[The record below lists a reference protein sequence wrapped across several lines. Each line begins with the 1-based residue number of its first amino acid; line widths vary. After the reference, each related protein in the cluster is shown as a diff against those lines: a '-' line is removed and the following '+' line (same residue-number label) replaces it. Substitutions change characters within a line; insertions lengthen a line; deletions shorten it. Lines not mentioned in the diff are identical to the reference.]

1 MLRPALGLLA
11 VALLGAPTVHAQTN
25 ASSSAAGAAPAT
37 LSPKG
42 LSEIPADIETFPLK
56 DLKPGMK
63 GVGRTVFANQKLE
76 TFEVEIIGALE
87 NSAPK
92 QTMVMARLKGG
103 PLANTGV
110 IAGMS
115 GSPVYIEGKLLGAV
129 AFGFGFSKEAIAG
142 ITPYVEM
149 TGFSRLNDI
158 TLRASASP
166 EDPALRPVPLRMK
179 GLPMPLDPQTL
190 VTRFTDALNAVGPDN
205 SRSTGLSGLA
215 PLPVPLSV
223 SGLSGSAFDVAKGLF
238 SKMGFT
244 PVQVPPHGQAPGPL
258 PALAPGSPVAVSLI
272 QGDFDFSATGTV
284 THIDKDAVYAFG
296 HPFFGIGPID
306 FPMRQA
312 WVYDVFPS
320 LNQSFKISSA
330 HETIGRFQQD
340 RATGISGKLG
350 PGPRMI
356 PVTVSLQN
364 RPGMKQEYSFS
375 VVQDDLFTPLTV
387 YASVLSVLQGQE
399 RAAGPSTVTLDA
411 TVNFNSIPPM
421 RLQDQF
427 AEGQP
432 GAMAAGLVGAAIS
445 FVMNNEFRRVSLDS
459 VTVNLVAK
467 EAQETAAIDRAWL
480 ETDGPIHAGDTLLAK
495 VALRTFRGEEV
506 IVPIEVDVPMGATP
520 GRYVLYVSDGAALSL
535 AEQREMRQAFVPKSL
550 DQIVR
555 AVNSIRKST
564 QIYVRLQRFE
574 EGAAVSGTLLP
585 GLPPSMMQVLGGS
598 EGGEPVI
605 RTATAVV
612 FDTQQPVDFSIKGA
626 RFLALQ
632 IER

>member
-1 MLRPALGLLA
+1 MVRLSAWLQTLA
-11 VALLGAPTVHAQTN
+11 FATL
-25 ASSSAAGAAPAT
+25 AAGSAHAETPTT
-37 LSPKG
+37 LAK
-42 LSEIPADIETFPLK
+42 IPSNIAIFPLA

-63 GVGRTVFANQKLE
+63 GIGRTVFANQKLE

-87 NSAPK
+87 NTAPK
-92 QTMVMARLKGG
+92 QTMVMARLTGG

-115 GSPVYIEGKLLGAV
+115 GSPVYIDGKLLGAV

-149 TGFSRLNDI
+149 TGLSRMNDI
-158 TLRASASP
+158 RLRASTSP
-166 EDPALRPVPLRMK
+166 DSADMRPIPLRMS
-179 GLPMPLDPQTL
+179 GLPMPIDQATL
-190 VTRFTDALNAVGPDN
+190 VTKFTDALNAVGGGQKASN
-205 SRSTGLSGLA
+205 SVAGMS
-215 PLPVPLSV
+215 PLPIPLSV

-238 SKMGFT
+238 SRMGFA
-244 PVQVPPHGQAPGPL
+244 PLQVPAKGKAPGPL
-258 PALAPGSPVAVSLI
+258 PPLEAGGPVAVSLI
-272 QGDFDFSATGTV
+272 QGDFDFSASGTV
-284 THIDKDAVYAFG
+284 THIDGDAVYAFG

-320 LNQSFKISSA
+320 LNQSFKIASA

-356 PVTVSLQN
+356 PVKVSLQN
-364 RPGMKQEYSFS
+364 RPGARQDYSFS
-375 VVQDDLFTPLTV
+375 VVQDDLFTPLAV

-399 RAAGPSTVTLDA
+399 RVAGASTVALDA
-411 TVNFNSIPPM
+411 TVNFTSIPSM

-445 FVMNNEFRRVSLDS
+445 FVMNNEFRRVSLES

-467 EAQETAAIDRAWL
+467 EAQETATIDRAWL
-480 ETDGPIHAGDTLLAK
+480 EGDGPVRPGTTVPVK

-506 IVPIEVDVPMGATP
+506 VVSIPVEVPSGVAP
-520 GRYVLYVSDGAALSL
+520 GRYVIMATDGAGLSQ
-535 AEQREMRQAFVPKSL
+535 AEQREMRQAFVPKNL

-555 AVNSIRKST
+555 AVNSIRRST

-598 EGGEPVI
+598 EGGEPVV
-605 RTATAVV
+605 RTATTVV
-612 FDTQQPVDFSIKGA
+612 WDGERPVDYSVKGA

>member
-1 MLRPALGLLA
+1 MLRLA
-11 VALLGAPTVHAQTN
+11 ARLSVVALMT
-25 ASSSAAGAAPAT
+25 GAAAAAPLETPPAA
-37 LSPKG
+37 LAK
-42 LSEIPADIETFPLK
+42 IPSDVLIFPLA

-63 GVGRTVFANQKLE
+63 GVGRTVFANQKME
-76 TFEVEIIGALE
+76 TFDVEIIGALE
-87 NSAPK
+87 NTAPK
-92 QTMVMARLKGG
+92 QTMVMARLTGG

-115 GSPVYIEGKLLGAV
+115 GSPVYIDGKLLGAV
-129 AFGFGFSKEAIAG
+129 AFGFAFSKEAIAG

-149 TGFSRLNDI
+149 TGLSRLNDI
-158 TLRASASP
+158 LLRASTTPGGA
-166 EDPALRPVPLRMK
+166 EMRPIPLRMS
-179 GLPMPLDPQTL
+179 GLPMPIDSGTL
-190 VTRFTDALNAVGPDN
+190 VSKFTEALRAVGSN
-205 SRSTGLSGLA
+205 AKASAGVAGLS
-215 PLPVPLSV
+215 PLPIPLSV
-223 SGLSGSAFDVAKGLF
+223 SGLSGAAFDVAKGLF
-238 SKMGFT
+238 SPMGFA
-244 PVQVPPHGQAPGPL
+244 PMQVPAKGKAPGPL
-258 PALAPGSPVAVSLI
+258 PPLEPGGPVAVSLI

-320 LNQSFKISSA
+320 LNQSFKIASA

-340 RATGISGKLG
+340 RATGISGKMG

-356 PVTVSLQN
+356 PVKVSLQN
-364 RPGMKQEYSFS
+364 RPGVRQDYSFS

-399 RAAGPSTVTLDA
+399 RVAGASTVSLDA
-411 TVNFNSIPPM
+411 TVNFTSIPSM

-432 GAMAAGLVGAAIS
+432 GAMAAGLVGSAIS
-445 FVMNNEFRRVSLDS
+445 FVMNNEFRRVSLES

-467 EAQETAAIDRAWL
+467 EAQDTATIDRAWI
-480 ETDGPIHAGDTLLAK
+480 ENDGPVHPGDTVPVK
-495 VALRTFRGEEV
+495 VSLRTFRGEEV
-506 IVPIEVDVPMGATP
+506 VVSVPVEVPASVAP
-520 GRYVLYVSDGAALSL
+520 GRYVILASDGAGLSQ
-535 AEQREMRQAFVPKSL
+535 AEQREMRQAFIPKNL

-555 AVNSIRKST
+555 AVNSIRRST

-598 EGGEPVI
+598 EGGEPVV
-605 RTATAVV
+605 RTATTVV
-612 FDTQQPVDFSIKGA
+612 WDGEKPVDFSVKGA

>member
-1 MLRPALGLLA
+1 MLRFAVGLYALA
-11 VALLGAPTVHAQTN
+11 VLATPANVANAAVSGEAPV
-25 ASSSAAGAAPAT
+25 T
-37 LSPKG
+37 LARVPSDVA
-42 LSEIPADIETFPLK
+42 IFPL
-56 DLKPGMK
+56 DQLKPGMK
-63 GVGRTVFANQKLE
+63 GIGRTVFANQKLE

-103 PLANTGV
+103 PLAQTGV

-115 GSPVYIEGKLLGAV
+115 GSPVYIDGKLLGAV

-149 TGFSRLNDI
+149 TGFSRLDDI
-158 TLRASASP
+158 MLRASTSP
-166 EDPALRPVPLRMK
+166 LDSAIRPVPLRMSE
-179 GLPMPLDPQTL
+179 LPWPLDPTTL
-190 VTRFTDALNAVGPDN
+190 VTKFTSALERVGTGT
-205 SRSTGLSGLA
+205 RSQGVAGMS
-215 PLPVPLSV
+215 PLPIPLSV

-244 PVQVPPHGQAPGPL
+244 PLQVPAKGKAPGPL
-258 PALAPGSPVAVSLI
+258 PALEAGGPVAVSLI

-284 THIDKDAVYAFG
+284 THIDGEAVYAFG

-356 PVTVSLQN
+356 PVKVSLQN
-364 RPGMKQEYSFS
+364 RPGMKQDYSFS

-399 RAAGPSTVTLDA
+399 RVAGPSTVTLDA
-411 TVNFNSIPPM
+411 TVNFTSIPAM

-445 FVMNNEFRRVSLDS
+445 FVMNNEFRRVSLES
-459 VTVNLVAK
+459 VTVNLTAK

-480 ETDGPIHAGDTLLAK
+480 ERDGPVRPGASIPLK
-495 VALRTFRGEEV
+495 IALRTFRGEEILV
-506 IVPIEVDVPMGATP
+506 STPIEVPIGAAP
-520 GRYVLYVSDGAALSL
+520 GRYVVLVSDGQGLSM

-555 AVNSIRKST
+555 AVNNIRRST

-598 EGGEPVI
+598 EGGEPVV
-605 RTATAVV
+605 RTQTTVV
-612 FDTQQPVDFSIKGA
+612 WDGELPVDYSVKGS

>member
-1 MLRPALGLLA
+1 MLRFAVGLYALA
-11 VALLGAPTVHAQTN
+11 VL
-25 ASSSAAGAAPAT
+25 AAPANVARAAV
-37 LSPKG
+37 S
-42 LSEIPADIETFPLK
+42 SEPPAALARIPSDVAVFPL
-56 DLKPGMK
+56 DQLKPGMK
-63 GVGRTVFANQKLE
+63 GIGRTVFANQKLE

-103 PLANTGV
+103 PLAQTGV

-115 GSPVYIEGKLLGAV
+115 GSPVYIDGKLLGAV

-158 TLRASASP
+158 MLRASTSP
-166 EDPALRPVPLRMK
+166 LESAIRPVPLRM
-179 GLPMPLDPQTL
+179 PEMPWPLDQTTL
-190 VTRFTDALNAVGPDN
+190 VTNFTNALERVG
-205 SRSTGLSGLA
+205 TGTKSGGVA
-215 PLPVPLSV
+215 GMSPLPIPLSV

-238 SKMGFT
+238 SRMGFT
-244 PVQVPPHGQAPGPL
+244 PLQVPAKGKAPGPL
-258 PALAPGSPVAVSLI
+258 PALEAGGPVAVSLI

-284 THIDKDAVYAFG
+284 THIDGEAVYAFG

-356 PVTVSLQN
+356 PVKVSLQN
-364 RPGMKQEYSFS
+364 RPGTRQDYSFS

-399 RAAGPSTVTLDA
+399 RVAGPSTVTLDA
-411 TVNFNSIPPM
+411 TVNFTSIPAM
-421 RLQDQF
+421 RLQDRF

-445 FVMNNEFRRVSLDS
+445 FVMNNEFRRVSLES
-459 VTVNLVAK
+459 VTVNLTAK

-480 ETDGPIHAGDTLLAK
+480 ERDGSVRPGASIPLK
-495 VALRTFRGEEV
+495 IALRTFRGEEV
-506 IVPIEVDVPMGATP
+506 IVSTPIEVPIGAAP
-520 GRYVLYVSDGAALSL
+520 GRYVVLVSDGQGLSM

-555 AVNSIRKST
+555 AVNNIRRST

-598 EGGEPVI
+598 EGGEPVV
-605 RTATAVV
+605 RTQTTVV
-612 FDTQQPVDFSIKGA
+612 WDGELPVDYSVKGL

>member
-1 MLRPALGLLA
+1 MLTLA
-11 VALLGAPTVHAQTN
+11 VGLYALVALANPAN
-25 ASSSAAGAAPAT
+25 AMEPQAAPAA
-37 LSPKG
+37 LAR
-42 LSEIPADIETFPLK
+42 IPSDVPIFPLE

-92 QTMVMARLKGG
+92 QTMVMARLTGG

-115 GSPVYIEGKLLGAV
+115 GSPVYIDGKLLGAV

-149 TGFSRLNDI
+149 KGFSRLNDI
-158 TLRASASP
+158 LLRASTSP
-166 EDPALRPVPLRMK
+166 GDPAIRPIPLRMS
-179 GLPMPLDPQTL
+179 GLQMPLDQTAL
-190 VTRFTDALNAVGPDN
+190 VTRFTEALGAVGTN
-205 SRSTGLSGLA
+205 AKSASGVA
-215 PLPVPLSV
+215 GMSPLPIPLSV
-223 SGLSGSAFDVAKGLF
+223 SGLSGSAFEVAKGLF
-238 SKMGFT
+238 SRMGFA
-244 PVQVPPHGQAPGPL
+244 PLQVPAKGKAPGPL
-258 PALAPGSPVAVSLI
+258 PPLEPGGPVAVSLI

-284 THIDKDAVYAFG
+284 THIDQDAVYAFG

-306 FPMRQA
+306 FPMRRA

-320 LNQSFKISSA
+320 LNQSFKIASA
-330 HETIGRFQQD
+330 HDTIGRFQQD
-340 RATGISGKLG
+340 RATGISGKMG

-356 PVTVSLQN
+356 PVKVSLQN
-364 RPGMKQEYSFS
+364 RPGVKQEYSFS

-399 RAAGPSTVTLDA
+399 RVAGASTVTLDA
-411 TVNFNSIPPM
+411 TVNFTSIPAM

-467 EAQETAAIDRAWL
+467 EAQDTATINRAWL
-480 ETDGPIHAGDTLLAK
+480 ERDGPVRPGDTVPMK

-506 IVPIEVDVPMGATP
+506 VVSIPVEVPAGVAP
-520 GRYVLYVSDGAALSL
+520 GRYAILVSDGAALSQ
-535 AEQREMRQAFVPKSL
+535 AEQREMRQAFVPKNL

-598 EGGEPVI
+598 EGGEPVV
-605 RTATAVV
+605 RTATTVV
-612 FDTQQPVDFSIKGA
+612 WDGEKPVDYSVKGS

>member
-1 MLRPALGLLA
+1 MLRL
-11 VALLGAPTVHAQTN
+11 
-25 ASSSAAGAAPAT
+25 AAGLAALAAAANPAAPQAT
-37 LSPKG
+37 VTPVSPVST
-42 LSEIPADIETFPLK
+42 LARVPSDVPVFPVEN
-56 DLKPGMK
+56 LKPGMK

-76 TFEVEIIGALE
+76 TFDVEIIGALE
-87 NSAPK
+87 NSAPR
-92 QTMVMARLKGG
+92 QTMVMARLTGG

-115 GSPVYIEGKLLGAV
+115 GSPVYIDGKLLGAV

-142 ITPYVEM
+142 ITPYAEM
-149 TGFSRLNDI
+149 TGFSRMNDI
-158 TLRASASP
+158 LLRASALP
-166 EDPALRPVPLRMK
+166 ESEVLRPIPLRMS
-179 GLPMPLDPQTL
+179 GLPMPIDGATLISKFTSALD
-190 VTRFTDALNAVGPDN
+190 AVGTN
-205 SRSTGLSGLA
+205 AKSSAGAAGLS
-215 PLPVPLSV
+215 PLPIPLSV

-244 PVQVPPHGQAPGPL
+244 PLQVPAKGVAPGPL
-258 PALAPGSPVAVSLI
+258 PPLEPGGPVAVSLI

-306 FPMRQA
+306 FPMRRA

-320 LNQSFKISSA
+320 LNQSFKIASA
-330 HETIGRFQQD
+330 HDTIGRFQQD

-356 PVTVSLQN
+356 PVKVSLQN
-364 RPGMKQEYSFS
+364 RPGMKLDYSFS

-399 RAAGPSTVTLDA
+399 RVAGPSTVTLDA
-411 TVNFNSIPPM
+411 TVNFTSIPAL

-427 AEGQP
+427 ADGQP
-432 GAMAAGLVGAAIS
+432 GAMAAGLVGSAIS
-445 FVMNNEFRRVSLDS
+445 FVMNNEFRRVSLES
-459 VTVNLVAK
+459 VTVNLTAK
-467 EAQETAAIDRAWL
+467 EAQETAVIDRAWL
-480 ETDGPIHAGDTLLAK
+480 ERDGPVRPGATVPMK

-506 IVPIEVDVPMGATP
+506 IVAIPVEVPTGIAP
-520 GRYVLYVSDGAALSL
+520 GRYAIFVSDGAGLSQ
-535 AEQREMRQAFVPKSL
+535 AEQREMRQAFIPKNL

-555 AVNSIRKST
+555 AVNSIRRST

-598 EGGEPVI
+598 EGGEPVV
-605 RTATAVV
+605 RTATTVVWDGEKAVDYSV
-612 FDTQQPVDFSIKGA
+612 KGA

>member
-1 MLRPALGLLA
+1 MLRFILGLMA
-11 VALLGAPTVHAQTN
+11 MGPA
-25 ASSSAAGAAPAT
+25 ASPQAAAPVVAPLAAT
-37 LSPKG
+37 LAK
-42 LSEIPADIETFPLK
+42 IPSDITIFPLA

-63 GVGRTVFANQKLE
+63 GIGRTVFARQKME
-76 TFEVEIIGALE
+76 TFDVEIIGALE

-92 QTMVMARLKGG
+92 QTMIMARLVGG

-115 GSPVYIEGKLLGAV
+115 GSPVYIDGKLLGAV

-149 TGFSRLNDI
+149 TGFSRLNDQAM
-158 TLRASASP
+158 RASTSP
-166 EDPALRPVPLRMK
+166 ADSILRPVSLRMS
-179 GLPMPLDPQTL
+179 GMQMPIDAGSLVAKFTSALD
-190 VTRFTDALNAVGPDN
+190 AVGS
-205 SRSTGLSGLA
+205 SRSGAASGLAGMSPLPLPLSIAGLSG
-215 PLPVPLSV
+215 P
-223 SGLSGSAFDVAKGLF
+223 AFDVTKSLF
-238 SKMGFT
+238 SKMGFA
-244 PVQVPPHGQAPGPL
+244 PMQVPPAKGHAPGPL
-258 PALAPGSPVAVSLI
+258 PPLEPGGPVAVSLI

-296 HPFFGIGPID
+296 HPFFGIGPVD

-320 LNQSFKISSA
+320 LNQSFKIASA

-356 PVTVSLQN
+356 PVKVTLQN
-364 RPGMKQEYSFS
+364 RPGSKQDYSFS

-399 RAAGPSTVTLDA
+399 RVAGPSTVTLDA
-411 TVNFNSIPPM
+411 NINFTGVPSLH
-421 RLQDQF
+421 LQDQF
-427 AEGQP
+427 ADGQP

-445 FVMNNEFRRVSLDS
+445 FVMNNEFKRVSLDS
-459 VTVNLVAK
+459 VSVNLTAK
-467 EAQETAAIDRAWL
+467 EAQDSATIERAWL
-480 ETDGPIHAGDTLLAK
+480 EHDGPVHPGNTVRMN

-506 IVPIEVDVPMGATP
+506 VIPIPVEVPESAGP
-520 GRYVLYVSDGAALSL
+520 GRYSILISDGPTLSQ
-535 AEQREMRQAFVPKSL
+535 AEQREMRQAFVPKNL

-555 AVNSIRKST
+555 VVNAIRKST
-564 QIYVRLQRFE
+564 QVYVRLQRFE

-585 GLPPSMMQVLGGS
+585 GLPPSMMQVLGSGD
-598 EGGEPVI
+598 GGEPVV
-605 RTATAVV
+605 RTSTTVV
-612 FDTQQPVDFSIKGA
+612 WDGQKPVDYSVRGS

>member
-1 MLRPALGLLA
+1 MLRLAAGL
-11 VALLGAPTVHAQTN
+11 VAL
-25 ASSSAAGAAPAT
+25 AAAANPAAPQAAATPVSSVAT
-37 LSPKG
+37 LARVPSDVP
-42 LSEIPADIETFPLK
+42 IFPVEN
-56 DLKPGMK
+56 LKPGMK

-87 NSAPK
+87 NSAPR
-92 QTMVMARLKGG
+92 QTMVMARLTGG

-115 GSPVYIEGKLLGAV
+115 GSPVYIDGKLLGAV

-142 ITPYVEM
+142 ITPYAEM
-149 TGFSRLNDI
+149 TGFSRMNDI
-158 TLRASASP
+158 LLRASASP
-166 EDPALRPVPLRMK
+166 ESDVLRPIPLRMS
-179 GLPMPLDPQTL
+179 GLPMPIDGATLISKFTSALD
-190 VTRFTDALNAVGPDN
+190 AVGTN
-205 SRSTGLSGLA
+205 AKSSAGVAGLS
-215 PLPVPLSV
+215 PLPIPLSV

-244 PVQVPPHGQAPGPL
+244 PLQVPAKGIAPGPL
-258 PALAPGSPVAVSLI
+258 PPLEPGGPVAVSLI

-306 FPMRQA
+306 FPMRRA

-320 LNQSFKISSA
+320 LNQSFKIASA
-330 HETIGRFQQD
+330 HDTIGRFQQD

-356 PVTVSLQN
+356 PVKVSLQN
-364 RPGMKQEYSFS
+364 RPGMKQDYSFS

-399 RAAGPSTVTLDA
+399 RVAGPSTVTLDA
-411 TVNFNSIPPM
+411 TVNFTSIPAL

-427 AEGQP
+427 ADGQP
-432 GAMAAGLVGAAIS
+432 GAMAAGLVGSAIS

-459 VTVNLVAK
+459 VTVNLTAK
-467 EAQETAAIDRAWL
+467 EAQETAVIDRAWL
-480 ETDGPIHAGDTLLAK
+480 ERDGLVRPGATVPMK

-506 IVPIEVDVPMGATP
+506 IVAIPVEVPLGVAP
-520 GRYVLYVSDGAALSL
+520 GRYAIFVSDGAGLSQ
-535 AEQREMRQAFVPKSL
+535 AEQREMRQAFIPKNL

-564 QIYVRLQRFE
+564 RIYVRLQRFE

-585 GLPPSMMQVLGGS
+585 GHAPSMRQVLGGS
-598 EGGEPVI
+598 EGGEPVV
-605 RTATAVV
+605 RTATTVVWDGEKAVDYSV
-612 FDTQQPVDFSIKGA
+612 RGA

>member
-1 MLRPALGLLA
+1 MFRLIAGLLA
-11 VALLGAPTVHAQTN
+11 LSPLGSAALQTSPPVPAVALAR
-25 ASSSAAGAAPAT
+25 
-37 LSPKG
+37 
-42 LSEIPADIETFPLK
+42 IPSDIALFPLE

-63 GVGRTVFANQKLE
+63 GVGRTVFANQKME

-92 QTMVMARLKGG
+92 QTMVMARLTGG
-103 PLANTGV
+103 PLASTGV

-115 GSPVYIEGKLLGAV
+115 GSPVYINGKLLGAV

-149 TGFSRLNDI
+149 TAFSRMND
-158 TLRASASP
+158 TLLRASTV
-166 EDPALRPVPLRMK
+166 PADSVLRPIPLKMS
-179 GLPMPLDPQTL
+179 GLPMPIDGDALITK
-190 VTRFTDALNAVGPDN
+190 FTDALNAVG
-205 SRSTGLSGLA
+205 STRSSGATGLGGMS
-215 PLPVPLSV
+215 PLPIPLSV
-223 SGLSGSAFDVAKGLF
+223 SGLSGAAFDITKSLF
-238 SKMGFT
+238 TKMGFA
-244 PVQVPPHGQAPGPL
+244 PMQVPPAKGKAPGVLPPL
-258 PALAPGSPVAVSLI
+258 EPGGPVAVSLI

-296 HPFFGIGPID
+296 HPFFGIGPVD

-320 LNQSFKISSA
+320 LNQSFKIASA

-356 PVTVSLQN
+356 PVKVSLQN
-364 RPGMKQEYSFS
+364 RPGSKQDYSFS

-387 YASVLSVLQGQE
+387 YASVLSVLQAQE
-399 RAAGPSTVTLDA
+399 RVAGPSTVTLDA
-411 TVNFNSIPPM
+411 TVNFTSIPAM

-427 AEGQP
+427 ADGQP

-445 FVMNNEFRRVSLDS
+445 FVMNNEFRRVSLES
-459 VTVNLVAK
+459 VTVNLTAK
-467 EAQETAAIDRAWL
+467 EAQETATIDRAWL
-480 ETDGPIHAGDTLLAK
+480 EKDGPVRPGDVVPMK
-495 VALRTFRGEEV
+495 VALRTFRGDE
-506 IVPIEVDVPMGATP
+506 IVVSIPIEVPAGAAP
-520 GRYVLYVSDGAALSL
+520 GRYVVFVSDGAGLSQ
-535 AEQREMRQAFVPKSL
+535 AEQREMRQAFVPKNL

-555 AVNSIRKST
+555 VINAIRKST

-585 GLPPSMMQVLGGS
+585 GLPPSMMQVLSGS
-598 EGGEPVI
+598 EGGEPVV
-605 RTATAVV
+605 RTATTVIW
-612 FDTQQPVDFSIKGA
+612 DGEKPVDYSVRGA

>member
-1 MLRPALGLLA
+1 MLRFAAGLFVLA
-11 VALLGAPTVHAQTN
+11 LGAP
-25 ASSSAAGAAPAT
+25 AAFEQAAPVPAPPVPGA
-37 LSPKG
+37 LAR
-42 LSEIPADIETFPLK
+42 IPSDIALFPLE
-56 DLKPGMK
+56 DVKPGMH
-63 GVGRTVFANQKLE
+63 GIGRTVFANQKME
-76 TFEVEIIGALE
+76 TFDVEIIGALE

-92 QTMVMARLKGG
+92 QTMVMARLTGG

-115 GSPVYIEGKLLGAV
+115 GSPVYIDGKLLGAV
-129 AFGFGFSKEAIAG
+129 AFGFAFSKEAIAG

-149 TGFSRLNDI
+149 TGFSRLDDI
-158 TLRASASP
+158 MLRASTSP
-166 EDPALRPVPLRMK
+166 GEAAIRPVSLRMSS
-179 GLPMPLDPQTL
+179 LPLPIDPRSL
-190 VTRFTDALNAVGPDN
+190 VTKFTDALDALGTKSQASAGVA
-205 SRSTGLSGLA
+205 GLS
-215 PLPVPLSV
+215 PLPIPLSV
-223 SGLSGSAFDVAKGLF
+223 SGLTTSAFDVAKGLF
-238 SKMGFT
+238 SKMGFA
-244 PVQVPPHGQAPGPL
+244 PLQVPAKGKAPGPL
-258 PALAPGSPVAVSLI
+258 PPLEAGGPVSVSLI

-306 FPMRQA
+306 FPMRRA

-320 LNQSFKISSA
+320 LNQSFKIASA
-330 HETIGRFQQD
+330 HDTIGRFQQD

-356 PVTVSLQN
+356 PVKVSLQN
-364 RPGMKQEYSFS
+364 RPGMKLDYSFS

-399 RAAGPSTVTLDA
+399 RVAGPSTVTLDA
-411 TVNFNSIPPM
+411 TVNFTSIPSL

-427 AEGQP
+427 ADGQP

-459 VTVNLVAK
+459 VTVNLTAK
-467 EAQETAAIDRAWL
+467 EAQETATIDRAWL
-480 ETDGPIHAGDTLLAK
+480 ERDGPVRPGATVPMK

-506 IVPIEVDVPMGATP
+506 VVPIPLEVPAGVPP
-520 GRYVLYVSDGAALSL
+520 GRYVIFVSDGQGLSQ
-535 AEQREMRQAFVPKSL
+535 AEQREMRQAFVPKNL

-564 QIYVRLQRFE
+564 QVYVRLQRFE

-585 GLPPSMMQVLGGS
+585 GLPPSMMQVLGAS
-598 EGGEPVI
+598 EGGEPVV
-605 RTATAVV
+605 RTATTVVWDGEKAVDYSV
-612 FDTQQPVDFSIKGA
+612 KGS

>member
-1 MLRPALGLLA
+1 MLRFAVGLLA
-11 VALLGAPTVHAQTN
+11 LTLLGGAVPARAADPPVALAR
-25 ASSSAAGAAPAT
+25 
-37 LSPKG
+37 
-42 LSEIPADIETFPLK
+42 IPSDVPIFPLA
-56 DLKPGMK
+56 DLRPGMK

-76 TFEVEIIGALE
+76 TFDVEIIGALE

-92 QTMVMARLKGG
+92 QTMVMARLIGG

-115 GSPVYIEGKLLGAV
+115 GSPVYIDGKLLGAV

-149 TGFSRLNDI
+149 TGLSRMDDI
-158 TLRASASP
+158 LLKASAGP
-166 EDPALRPVPLRMK
+166 VEGALRPGTSRMS
-179 GLPMPLDPQTL
+179 GLPMPLDQATM
-190 VTRFTDALNAVGPDN
+190 VSRFTDALGAVSSN
-205 SRSTGLSGLA
+205 SKSAAGVAGMS

-223 SGLSGSAFDVAKGLF
+223 SGLTAAGFDIAKGLF
-238 SKMGFT
+238 ARMGFA
-244 PVQVPPHGQAPGPL
+244 PMQVPAKGKAPGPVPPL
-258 PALAPGSPVAVSLI
+258 EPGGPVAVSLI

-320 LNQSFKISSA
+320 LNQSFKIASA
-330 HETIGRFQQD
+330 HDTIGRFQQD

-356 PVTVSLQN
+356 PVKVMLQN
-364 RPGMKQEYSFS
+364 RPGMKQEYNFS

-399 RAAGPSTVTLDA
+399 RVSGASTVSLDA
-411 TVNFNSIPPM
+411 TVNFTSIPAL

-427 AEGQP
+427 AEGQA
-432 GAMAAGLVGAAIS
+432 GAQAAGLVGSAIA

-467 EAQETAAIDRAWL
+467 EAQETASIDRAWL
-480 ETDGPIHAGDTLLAK
+480 ERDGPVRPGSAVPMK
-495 VALRTFRGEEV
+495 VALRSFRGDEV
-506 IVPIEVDVPMGATP
+506 VVPITVQVPPGVAP
-520 GRYVLYVSDGAALSL
+520 GRYAIVVSDGSFLSQS
-535 AEQREMRQAFVPKSL
+535 EQREMRQAFVPRSL

-555 AVNSIRKST
+555 AVNSIRRST
-564 QIYVRLQRFE
+564 QIYARLQRFE

-585 GLPPSMMQVLGGS
+585 GLPPSALQVLGGG
-598 EGGEPVI
+598 EGGEPVV
-605 RTATAVV
+605 RTATTVV
-612 FDTQQPVDFSIKGA
+612 WDFEQPVDFSVKGS

>member
-1 MLRPALGLLA
+1 MLRFAVGLYALVVLA
-11 VALLGAPTVHAQTN
+11 SPVTVAKAA
-25 ASSSAAGAAPAT
+25 ASDPVPAT
-37 LSPKG
+37 ALAR
-42 LSEIPADIETFPLK
+42 IPADVALFPLE

-63 GVGRTVFANQKLE
+63 GIGRTVFANQKLE

-103 PLANTGV
+103 PLAQTGV

-115 GSPVYIEGKLLGAV
+115 GSPVYIDGKLLGAV

-149 TGFSRLNDI
+149 KSFSRMNDI
-158 TLRASASP
+158 MLRASTSP
-166 EDPALRPVPLRMK
+166 ADATIRPIPLRMSN
-179 GLPMPLDPQTL
+179 LAWPLDQRSL
-190 VTRFTDALNAVGPDN
+190 VEKFTSALESAGTTAK
-205 SRSTGLSGLA
+205 SSGIA
-215 PLPVPLSV
+215 GMSALPIPLSV

-238 SKMGFT
+238 SRMGFA
-244 PVQVPPHGQAPGPL
+244 PLQVPAKGLAKGPL
-258 PALAPGSPVAVSLI
+258 PALEAGGPVAVSLI

-284 THIDKDAVYAFG
+284 THIDGEAVYAFG

-306 FPMRQA
+306 FPMRKA

-340 RATGISGKLG
+340 RATGISGKMG

-356 PVTVSLQN
+356 PVKVSLQN

-399 RAAGPSTVTLDA
+399 RVAGPSTVTLDA
-411 TVNFNSIPPM
+411 TVNFTSIPAM

-445 FVMNNEFRRVSLDS
+445 FVMNNEFRRVSLES
-459 VTVNLVAK
+459 VTVNLTAK
-467 EAQETAAIDRAWL
+467 EAQETAVIDRAWL
-480 ETDGPIHAGDTLLAK
+480 ERDGPVRPGASIPLK

-506 IVPIEVDVPMGATP
+506 IVSTPVEVPIGAAP
-520 GRYVLYVSDGAALSL
+520 GRYVVLVSDGQGLSL

-564 QIYVRLQRFE
+564 QVYVRLQRFE
-574 EGAAVSGTLLP
+574 EGAAISGTLLP

-598 EGGEPVI
+598 EGGEPVV
-605 RTATAVV
+605 RTQTTVV
-612 FDTQQPVDFSIKGA
+612 WDGELPVDFSVRGS
-626 RFLALQ
+626 RLLALQ

>member
-1 MLRPALGLLA
+1 MLTTALGL
-11 VALLGAPTVHAQTN
+11 ALLSLLSGPAESPTAMAKIPSDVAVF
-25 ASSSAAGAAPAT
+25 P
-37 LSPKG
+37 
-42 LSEIPADIETFPLK
+42 LSEV
-56 DLKPGMK
+56 KPGMK
-63 GVGRTVFANQKLE
+63 GVGRTVFARQKME
-76 TFEVEIIGALE
+76 EFDVEIIGKLE
-87 NSAPK
+87 NSSPK
-92 QTMVMARLKGG
+92 QTMVLARLSGG

-115 GSPVYIEGKLLGAV
+115 GSPVYIDGKLLGAV

-149 TGFSRLNDI
+149 TSLSRMNDI
-158 TLRASASP
+158 ALRASSGGL
-166 EDPALRPVPLRMK
+166 DQTIRPIPLRMS
-179 GLPMPLDPQTL
+179 GLPWPMDSESL
-190 VTRFTDALNAVGPDN
+190 VAKFTDALSQAGPGGK
-205 SRSTGLSGLA
+205 TGSGVA
-215 PLPVPLSV
+215 GMTALPIPLSV
-223 SGLSGSAFDVAKGLF
+223 SGLSGGSFDVARGLF
-238 SKMGFT
+238 SKLGFA
-244 PVQVPPHGQAPGPL
+244 PMQVPSKGEAPGAIGPL
-258 PALAPGSPVAVSLI
+258 EAGGPVAVSLI

-330 HETIGRFQQD
+330 HQTIGRFQQD

-356 PVTVSLQN
+356 PVKLTLQN

-387 YASVLSVLQGQE
+387 YASLLSVLQGQE
-399 RAAGPSTVTLDA
+399 RVAGPSTVALDA
-411 TVNFNSIPPM
+411 TVNFSSIPAM

-459 VTVNLVAK
+459 VTVNLTAK
-467 EAQETAAIDRAWL
+467 EAQETATISRAWFDG
-480 ETDGPIHAGDTLLAK
+480 DGPVKPGMSVPVKI
-495 VALRTFRGEEV
+495 ALRTFRGEEV
-506 IVPIEVDVPMGATP
+506 ITSVPVEVPAGATP
-520 GRYVLYVSDGAALSL
+520 GRYVVFVSDGQGLSL
-535 AEQREMRQAFVPKSL
+535 AEQREMRQAFVPRNL
-550 DQIVR
+550 DQMVR
-555 AVNSIRKST
+555 VVNSIRRST
-564 QIYVRLQRFE
+564 NIYVRLQRFE

-585 GLPPSMMQVLGGS
+585 GLPPSMMQVLGAS
-598 EGGEPVI
+598 EGGDPVV
-605 RTATAVV
+605 RTATTVVWDGEKAVDYSV
-612 FDTQQPVDFSIKGA
+612 KGS
-626 RFLALQ
+626 RLLALQ

>member
-1 MLRPALGLLA
+1 MLRLDVLVCACALMA
-11 VALLGAPTVHAQTN
+11 
-25 ASSSAAGAAPAT
+25 SAANAAPPPPEDSAAP
-37 LSPKG
+37 LARIPSNIGIFP
-42 LSEIPADIETFPLK
+42 LSE
-56 DLKPGMK
+56 LKPGMK

-115 GSPVYIEGKLLGAV
+115 GSPVYIDGRLLGAV

-158 TLRASASP
+158 LLRASSTPGGPNGGPSGADVS
-166 EDPALRPVPLRMK
+166 LRPIPLRMS
-179 GLPMPLDPQTL
+179 GLPFPLDPNSL
-190 VTRFTDALNAVGPDN
+190 ITRFTDSLGAVGSEKSAP
-205 SRSTGLSGLA
+205 GLA
-215 PLPVPLSV
+215 GMSPLPIPLSM
-223 SGLSGSAFDVAKGLF
+223 SGLSAHAFDAAKGLF
-238 SKMGFT
+238 AKVGFA
-244 PVQVPPHGQAPGPL
+244 PLQVPSKGAAPAALPPL
-258 PALAPGSPVAVSLI
+258 EAGGPVAVSLI

-284 THIDKDAVYAFG
+284 THIDGESVYAFG

-356 PVTVSLQN
+356 PVKVSLQN
-364 RPGMKQEYSFS
+364 RPGMKQDYSFT

-387 YASVLSVLQGQE
+387 YATLLSVMQGQE

-411 TVNFNSIPPM
+411 TVNFTSIPAL

-432 GAMAAGLVGAAIS
+432 GAMAAGLLGSAIA
-445 FVMNNEFRRVSLDS
+445 FVMNNEFRRVSLES
-459 VTVNLVAK
+459 VTVNLTAR

-480 ETDGPIHAGDTLLAK
+480 ERDGPVRSGDTIPMK

-506 IVPIEVDVPMGATP
+506 IVSIPIEIPAGAAP
-520 GRYVLYVSDGAALSL
+520 GRYVVVVSDGASLSMS
-535 AEQREMRQAFVPKSL
+535 EQREMRQAFVPKNL
-550 DQIVR
+550 DHIVR

-564 QIYVRLQRFE
+564 QIYARLQRFE
-574 EGAAVSGTLLP
+574 EGAAISGTLLP

-598 EGGEPVI
+598 QGGEPVV
-605 RTATAVV
+605 RTQTTVV
-612 FDTQQPVDFSIKGA
+612 WDGELPVDYSVKGT
-626 RFLALQ
+626 RFLSLQ

>member
-1 MLRPALGLLA
+1 MLRF
-11 VALLGAPTVHAQTN
+11 
-25 ASSSAAGAAPAT
+25 AS
-37 LSPKG
+37 G
-42 LSEIPADIETFPLK
+42 LSVLAFVASGVTASPIQAVSVPLAKVPSEVAIFPIDEIR
-56 DLKPGMK
+56 PGLR

-92 QTMVMARLKGG
+92 QTMVMARLTGG
-103 PLANTGV
+103 PLVNTGV

-115 GSPVYIEGKLLGAV
+115 GSPVYIDGKLLGAV

-142 ITPYVEM
+142 ITPYTEM
-149 TGFSRLNDI
+149 KGLSRLDDI
-158 TLRASASP
+158 MLRASTTAL
-166 EDPALRPVPLRMK
+166 DPVIRPIPLRMS
-179 GLPMPLDPQTL
+179 GLALPIDQASL
-190 VTRFTDALNAVGPDN
+190 VTKFTEALNAAGAKGSGAVGLGGM
-205 SRSTGLSGLA
+205 TA
-215 PLPVPLSV
+215 LPIPLSV
-223 SGLSGSAFDVAKGLF
+223 SGLSGRAFEAAKGLF
-238 SKMGFT
+238 SMMGFA
-244 PVQVPPHGQAPGPL
+244 PLQVPANGKAPAPL
-258 PALAPGSPVAVSLI
+258 PPLEPGSPVAVSLI

-320 LNQSFKISSA
+320 LQQSFKIASP

-356 PVTVSLQN
+356 PVRVSLQN
-364 RPGMKQEYSFS
+364 RPGRRQDYSFT

-399 RAAGPSTVTLDA
+399 RVAGPSTVALDA
-411 TVNFNSIPPM
+411 TVNFTSIPAM
-421 RLQDQF
+421 HLQDQF

-445 FVMNNEFRRVSLDS
+445 FVMNNEFRRVSLES
-459 VTVNLVAK
+459 VTVNLIAK
-467 EAQETAAIDRAWL
+467 EAQETAVIDRAWL
-480 ETDGPIHAGDTLLAK
+480 ERDGVVRPGDTVPMK
-495 VALRTFRGEEV
+495 VALRTFRGDEV
-506 IVPIEVDVPMGATP
+506 VVSVPVEVPAGVAP
-520 GRYVLYVSDGAALSL
+520 GRYAVLVSDGAGLSQ
-535 AEQREMRQAFVPKSL
+535 AEQREMRQAFVPKNL

-585 GLPPSMMQVLGGS
+585 GLPPSMIQVLGGS
-598 EGGEPVI
+598 EGGQPVV
-605 RTATAVV
+605 RTATTAVW
-612 FDTQQPVDFSIKGA
+612 DGEKPVDYSLRGA
-626 RFLALQ
+626 RLLALQ

>member
-1 MLRPALGLLA
+1 MLRLA
-11 VALLGAPTVHAQTN
+11 VLVCALALM
-25 ASSSAAGAAPAT
+25 ASGVSALPEDAAVPLARIP
-37 LSPKG
+37 SNVSIFP
-42 LSEIPADIETFPLK
+42 LSE
-56 DLKPGMK
+56 LKPGMK
-63 GVGRTVFANQKLE
+63 GIGRTVFANQKME
-76 TFEVEIIGALE
+76 TFEVEIIGSLE

-115 GSPVYIEGKLLGAV
+115 GSPVYIDGRLLGAV

-149 TGFSRLNDI
+149 TGFSRMNDI
-158 TLRASASP
+158 LLRASTA
-166 EDPALRPVPLRMK
+166 PADATLRPIPLRMS
-179 GLPMPLDPQTL
+179 GLPFPLDPDAL
-190 VTRFTDALNAVGPDN
+190 IAKFTDSLGAVGSEKSAP
-205 SRSTGLSGLA
+205 GLA
-215 PLPVPLSV
+215 GMSPLPIPLSM
-223 SGLSGSAFDVAKGLF
+223 SGLSTNAFDAAKGLF
-238 SKMGFT
+238 SKVGFA
-244 PVQVPPHGQAPGPL
+244 PLQVPSKGAAPAALPPL
-258 PALAPGSPVAVSLI
+258 EAGGPVAVSLI

-284 THIDKDAVYAFG
+284 THIDGESVYAFG

-356 PVTVSLQN
+356 PVKVILQN

-387 YASVLSVLQGQE
+387 YASLLSVLQGQE

-411 TVNFNSIPPM
+411 TVNFSSIPAM
-421 RLQDQF
+421 RLQNQF

-432 GAMAAGLVGAAIS
+432 GAMAAGLVGSAIA
-445 FVMNNEFRRVSLDS
+445 FVMNNEFRRVSLES
-459 VTVNLVAK
+459 VTVNLTAR
-467 EAQETAAIDRAWL
+467 EAQETANIDRAWL
-480 ETDGPIHAGDTLLAK
+480 ERDGPVRPGDTIPMK
-495 VALRTFRGEEV
+495 IALRTFRGEEE
-506 IVPIEVDVPMGATP
+506 IVSIPIEIPVGAAP
-520 GRYVLYVSDGAALSL
+520 GRYVVLVSDGAALSM
-535 AEQREMRQAFVPKSL
+535 AEQREMRQAFVPKNL
-550 DQIVR
+550 DHIVR

-564 QIYVRLQRFE
+564 QIYARLQRFE
-574 EGAAVSGTLLP
+574 EGAAISGTLLP

-598 EGGEPVI
+598 QGGEPVV
-605 RTATAVV
+605 RTQTTVV
-612 FDTQQPVDFSIKGA
+612 WDGELPVEYSVKGT

>member
-1 MLRPALGLLA
+1 MLRLATGLMALAAAANPAA
-11 VALLGAPTVHAQTN
+11 PQAGANP
-25 ASSSAAGAAPAT
+25 AAAAPA
-37 LSPKG
+37 LARVPSDVP
-42 LSEIPADIETFPLK
+42 IFPIG
-56 DLKPGMK
+56 DVKPGMK

-76 TFEVEIIGALE
+76 TFDVEIIGALE
-87 NSAPK
+87 NSAPR
-92 QTMVMARLKGG
+92 QTMIMARLTGG

-115 GSPVYIEGKLLGAV
+115 GSPVYIDGKLLGAV

-142 ITPYVEM
+142 ITPYAEM
-149 TGFSRLNDI
+149 TGFSRMNDI
-158 TLRASASP
+158 LLRASASP
-166 EDPALRPVPLRMK
+166 ESDLLRPIPLRMS
-179 GLPMPLDPQTL
+179 GLPMPIDAATLISKFTSALD
-190 VTRFTDALNAVGPDN
+190 AVGTN
-205 SRSTGLSGLA
+205 AKSSAGVAGLA
-215 PLPVPLSV
+215 PLPIPLSV
-223 SGLSGSAFDVAKGLF
+223 SGLSGSAFDVARGLF
-238 SKMGFT
+238 SKMGFA
-244 PVQVPPHGQAPGPL
+244 PLQVPARGVAPGPL
-258 PALAPGSPVAVSLI
+258 PPLEAGGPVAVSLI

-306 FPMRQA
+306 FPMRRA

-320 LNQSFKISSA
+320 LNQSFKIASA
-330 HETIGRFQQD
+330 QDTIGRFQQD

-350 PGPRMI
+350 AGPRMI
-356 PVTVSLQN
+356 PVKVSLQN
-364 RPGMKQEYSFS
+364 RPGLKQDYSFS

-399 RAAGPSTVTLDA
+399 RVAGPSTVTLDA
-411 TVNFNSIPPM
+411 TVNFTSIPAL

-427 AEGQP
+427 ASGQP

-445 FVMNNEFRRVSLDS
+445 FVMNNEFRRVSLES
-459 VTVNLVAK
+459 VTVNLTAK
-467 EAQETAAIDRAWL
+467 EAQETAVIDRAWL
-480 ETDGPIHAGDTLLAK
+480 ERDGPVRPGATVPMK

-506 IVPIEVDVPMGATP
+506 VIPIPVEVPLGTAP
-520 GRYVLYVSDGAALSL
+520 GRYAIFVSDGAGLSQ
-535 AEQREMRQAFVPKSL
+535 AEQREMRQAFIPRNL

-555 AVNSIRKST
+555 AVNSIRRST

-585 GLPPSMMQVLGGS
+585 GLPPSMMQVLGAS
-598 EGGEPVI
+598 EGGEPVV
-605 RTATAVV
+605 RTATTVV
-612 FDTQQPVDFSIKGA
+612 WDGEKAVDFSVRGA

>member
-1 MLRPALGLLA
+1 MAL
-11 VALLGAPTVHAQTN
+11 
-25 ASSSAAGAAPAT
+25 AAAANPAAPQTAMASVPSVAT
-37 LSPKG
+37 LARVPSDVP
-42 LSEIPADIETFPLK
+42 IFPLENV
-56 DLKPGMK
+56 KPGMK

-87 NSAPK
+87 NSAPR
-92 QTMVMARLKGG
+92 QTMIMARLTGG

-115 GSPVYIEGKLLGAV
+115 GSPVYIDGKLLGAV

-149 TGFSRLNDI
+149 TGFSRMNDI
-158 TLRASASP
+158 MLRASASP
-166 EDPALRPVPLRMK
+166 DSGVLRPIPLRMS
-179 GLPMPLDPQTL
+179 GLPMPIDGATLISKFTSALD
-190 VTRFTDALNAVGPDN
+190 AVGTN
-205 SRSTGLSGLA
+205 AKASTGVAGLS
-215 PLPVPLSV
+215 PLPIPLSV

-244 PVQVPPHGQAPGPL
+244 PMQVPAKGTPPGALPPL
-258 PALAPGSPVAVSLI
+258 EPGGPVAVSLI
-272 QGDFDFSATGTV
+272 QGDFDFSAVGTV

-306 FPMRQA
+306 FPMRRA

-320 LNQSFKISSA
+320 LNQSFKIASA
-330 HETIGRFQQD
+330 HDTIGRFQQD

-350 PGPRMI
+350 AGPRMI
-356 PVTVSLQN
+356 PVKVSLQN
-364 RPGMKQEYSFS
+364 RPGMRQDYSFS

-399 RAAGPSTVTLDA
+399 RVAGPSTVTLDA
-411 TVNFNSIPPM
+411 TVNFTSIPALH
-421 RLQDQF
+421 LQDQF
-427 AEGQP
+427 ADGQP
-432 GAMAAGLVGAAIS
+432 GAMAAGLVGSAIS
-445 FVMNNEFRRVSLDS
+445 FVMNNEFRRVSLES
-459 VTVNLVAK
+459 VTVNLTAK
-467 EAQETAAIDRAWL
+467 EAQETAVIDRAWL
-480 ETDGPIHAGDTLLAK
+480 ERDGVVRAGATVPMK

-506 IVPIEVDVPMGATP
+506 IVSIPVEVPLGVTP
-520 GRYVLYVSDGAALSL
+520 GRYAILVSDGAGLSQ
-535 AEQREMRQAFVPKSL
+535 AEQREMRQAFIPKNL
-550 DQIVR
+550 DQVVR

-574 EGAAVSGTLLP
+574 EGAAISGTLLP
-585 GLPPSMMQVLGGS
+585 GLPPSMMQVLGAS
-598 EGGEPVI
+598 EGGEPVV
-605 RTATAVV
+605 RTATTAVW
-612 FDTQQPVDFSIKGA
+612 DGQKAVDYSVRGA

>member
-1 MLRPALGLLA
+1 MLRLA
-11 VALLGAPTVHAQTN
+11 VGLSALTLLGGAVPVR
-25 ASSSAAGAAPAT
+25 AADPPVALAR
-37 LSPKG
+37 
-42 LSEIPADIETFPLK
+42 IPSDVPIFPLA

-76 TFEVEIIGALE
+76 TFDVEIIGALE

-92 QTMVMARLKGG
+92 QTMVMARLVGG

-115 GSPVYIEGKLLGAV
+115 GSPVYIDGKLLGAV

-149 TGFSRLNDI
+149 TGMSRMDDI
-158 TLRASASP
+158 LLKASAGP
-166 EDPALRPVPLRMK
+166 VDDALRPVPLRMA
-179 GLPMPLDPQTL
+179 GLPMPLDNATL
-190 VTRFTDALNAVGPDN
+190 VSRFTEALGSVGNN
-205 SRSTGLSGLA
+205 SKSSAGVAGMS
-215 PLPVPLSV
+215 PLPIPLSV
-223 SGLSGSAFDVAKGLF
+223 SGLTSSGFDVAKGLF
-238 SKMGFT
+238 SRMGFA
-244 PVQVPPHGQAPGPL
+244 PLQVPAKGKAPGPVPPL
-258 PALAPGSPVAVSLI
+258 EPGGPVAVSLI

-320 LNQSFKISSA
+320 LNQSFKIASA
-330 HETIGRFQQD
+330 HDTIGRFQQD
-340 RATGISGKLG
+340 RSTGISGKLG

-356 PVTVSLQN
+356 PVKVSLQN
-364 RPGMKQEYSFS
+364 RPGMKQDYNFS

-387 YASVLSVLQGQE
+387 YASILSVLQGQE
-399 RAAGPSTVTLDA
+399 RVSGASTVTLDA
-411 TVNFNSIPPM
+411 TVNFTSIPAM

-432 GAMAAGLVGAAIS
+432 GAQAAGLVGSAIA

-459 VTVNLVAK
+459 VSVSLVTK
-467 EAQETAAIDRAWL
+467 EAQETASIDRAWL
-480 ETDGPIHAGDTLLAK
+480 ERDGPVRPGSTVPMK
-495 VALRTFRGEEV
+495 VALRSFRGEEV
-506 IVPIEVDVPMGATP
+506 VVPMNVEVPPGVAP
-520 GRYVLYVSDGAALSL
+520 GRYVVVISDGTYMTQS
-535 AEQREMRQAFVPKSL
+535 EQREMRQAFVPRSL
-550 DQIVR
+550 DQVVR
-555 AVNSIRKST
+555 AVNSIRRST
-564 QIYVRLQRFE
+564 QIYARLQRFE

-585 GLPPSMMQVLGGS
+585 GLPPSALQVLAGG
-598 EGGEPVI
+598 EGGEPVV
-605 RTATAVV
+605 RTATTVV
-612 FDTQQPVDFSIKGA
+612 WDGEKPVDFSVKGA

>member
-1 MLRPALGLLA
+1 MLRLALGLAAFSVLGSDA
-11 VALLGAPTVHAQTN
+11 QKASAATPLVQIPSDVAL
-25 ASSSAAGAAPAT
+25 
-37 LSPKG
+37 
-42 LSEIPADIETFPLK
+42 FPLE

-63 GVGRTVFANQKLE
+63 GVGRTVFANQKIE
-76 TFEVEIIGALE
+76 TFDVEIIGALE

-92 QTMVMARLKGG
+92 QTMVMARLTGG

-115 GSPVYIEGKLLGAV
+115 GSPVYIDGKLLGAV

-149 TGFSRLNDI
+149 TGFSRLNDDA
-158 TLRASASP
+158 LRVSASSG
-166 EDPALRPVPLRMK
+166 DAGLRPIPLRMS

-190 VTRFTDALNAVGPDN
+190 VTRFTEALNAVGASASKSPA
-205 SRSTGLSGLA
+205 GLSGLS
-215 PLPVPLSV
+215 PLPIPLSV
-223 SGLSGSAFDVAKGLF
+223 SGLSGAAFDVAKGLF

-244 PVQVPPHGQAPGPL
+244 PVQAPARGKAPGAL
-258 PALAPGSPVAVSLI
+258 PPLAPGSPVAISLI

-284 THIDKDAVYAFG
+284 THIDQDAVYAFG

-320 LNQSFKISSA
+320 LNQSFKIASA

-356 PVTVSLQN
+356 PVKLTLQN
-364 RPGMKQEYSFS
+364 RPGARQEYSFS
-375 VVQDDLFTPLTV
+375 VVQNDLFTALTV
-387 YASVLSVLQGQE
+387 YASVLSVLQSQE
-399 RAAGPSTVTLDA
+399 RVAGPSTVTLDA
-411 TVNFNSIPPM
+411 TVNFTSIPPM

-459 VTVNLVAK
+459 VSVNLIAK

-480 ETDGPIHAGDTLLAK
+480 ENDGPVHPGDTVPIK

-506 IVPIEVDVPMGATP
+506 VIPISVDVPAGSTP
-520 GRYVLYVSDGAALSL
+520 GRYVLNVSDGAALSL
-535 AEQREMRQAFVPKSL
+535 SEQREMRQAFVPRSL

-585 GLPPSMMQVLGGS
+585 GLPPSMMQVLGKS
-598 EGGEPVI
+598 EGGEPVV
-605 RTATAVV
+605 RTATTVV
-612 FDTQQPVDFSIKGA
+612 WDGQQPVDYSIKGA
-626 RFLALQ
+626 RILALQ

>member
-1 MLRPALGLLA
+1 MLRFAAGLLA
-11 VALLGAPTVHAQTN
+11 LVA
-25 ASSSAAGAAPAT
+25 AANPAAPQAAVTPQSSVAT
-37 LSPKG
+37 LARVPSDVP
-42 LSEIPADIETFPLK
+42 IFPLEN
-56 DLKPGMK
+56 LKPGMK

-76 TFEVEIIGALE
+76 TFDVEIIGALE
-87 NSAPK
+87 NSAPR
-92 QTMVMARLKGG
+92 QTMVMARLTGG

-142 ITPYVEM
+142 ITPYQEM

-158 TLRASASP
+158 MLRASTSP
-166 EDPALRPVPLRMK
+166 ESAALRPIPLRMS
-179 GLPMPLDPQTL
+179 GLPLPIDSASLVAKFTSALD
-190 VTRFTDALNAVGPDN
+190 AVGTN
-205 SRSTGLSGLA
+205 ARASAGVAGLS
-215 PLPVPLSV
+215 PLPIPLSV

-238 SKMGFT
+238 SKMGFS
-244 PVQVPPHGQAPGPL
+244 PLQVPAKGTPPGPL
-258 PALAPGSPVAVSLI
+258 PPLEPGGPVAVSLI
-272 QGDFDFSATGTV
+272 QGDFDFSAVGTV

-306 FPMRQA
+306 FPMRRA

-320 LNQSFKISSA
+320 LNQSFKIASA
-330 HETIGRFQQD
+330 HDTIGRFQQD
-340 RATGISGKLG
+340 RATGISGKMG
-350 PGPRMI
+350 AGPRMI
-356 PVTVSLQN
+356 PVKVSLQN
-364 RPGMKQEYSFS
+364 RPGMKQDYSFS

-399 RAAGPSTVTLDA
+399 RVAGPSTVTLDA
-411 TVNFNSIPPM
+411 TVNFSSIPALH
-421 RLQDQF
+421 LQDQF
-427 AEGQP
+427 ADGQP
-432 GAMAAGLVGAAIS
+432 GAMAAGLVGSAIS
-445 FVMNNEFRRVSLDS
+445 FVMNNEFRRVSLES
-459 VTVNLVAK
+459 VTVNLTAK

-480 ETDGPIHAGDTLLAK
+480 ERDGPVRPGTTVPMK

-506 IVPIEVDVPMGATP
+506 IVPIPVEVPFGVAP
-520 GRYVLYVSDGAALSL
+520 GRYAIFVSDGAGLSQ
-535 AEQREMRQAFVPKSL
+535 AEQREMRQAFIPKNL

-585 GLPPSMMQVLGGS
+585 GLPPSMMQVLGAS
-598 EGGEPVI
+598 EGGEPVV
-605 RTATAVV
+605 RTGTTVVWDGQKAVDYSV
-612 FDTQQPVDFSIKGA
+612 KGA

>member
-1 MLRPALGLLA
+1 MLRL
-11 VALLGAPTVHAQTN
+11 
-25 ASSSAAGAAPAT
+25 AAGLMALAAAANPAAPQAAAIPAAAAPA
-37 LSPKG
+37 LARVPSD
-42 LSEIPADIETFPLK
+42 IPLFPLENV
-56 DLKPGMK
+56 KPGMK

-87 NSAPK
+87 NSAPR
-92 QTMVMARLKGG
+92 QTMIMARLKGG

-115 GSPVYIEGKLLGAV
+115 GSPVYIDGKLLGAV

-149 TGFSRLNDI
+149 TSFSRMDDI
-158 TLRASASP
+158 LLRASASP
-166 EDPALRPVPLRMK
+166 GSDVLRPIPLRMS
-179 GLPMPLDPQTL
+179 GLPMPIDTATLISKFTSALD
-190 VTRFTDALNAVGPDN
+190 AVGTN
-205 SRSTGLSGLA
+205 AKSSAGVAGLS
-215 PLPVPLSV
+215 PLPIPLSV
-223 SGLSGSAFDVAKGLF
+223 SGLSGAAFDVARGLF
-238 SKMGFT
+238 SRMGFA
-244 PVQVPPHGQAPGPL
+244 PLQVPAKGIAPGPL
-258 PALAPGSPVAVSLI
+258 PPLEAGGPVAVSLI

-306 FPMRQA
+306 FPMRRA

-320 LNQSFKISSA
+320 LNQSFKIASA
-330 HETIGRFQQD
+330 HDTIGRFQQD

-350 PGPRMI
+350 AGPRMI
-356 PVTVSLQN
+356 PVKVSLQN
-364 RPGMKQEYSFS
+364 RPGQKQDYSFS

-399 RAAGPSTVTLDA
+399 RVAGPSTVTLDA
-411 TVNFNSIPPM
+411 TVNFTSIPAL

-427 AEGQP
+427 ADGQP
-432 GAMAAGLVGAAIS
+432 GAMAAGLVGSAIS
-445 FVMNNEFRRVSLDS
+445 FVMNNEFRRVSLES
-459 VTVNLVAK
+459 VTVNLTAK
-467 EAQETAAIDRAWL
+467 EAQETAVIDRAWL
-480 ETDGPIHAGDTLLAK
+480 ERDGPVRPGTTVPMK

-506 IVPIEVDVPMGATP
+506 VVAIPVEVPLGTAP
-520 GRYVLYVSDGAALSL
+520 GRYAIFVSDGAGLSQ
-535 AEQREMRQAFVPKSL
+535 AEQREMRQAFIPRNL
-550 DQIVR
+550 EQIVR

-585 GLPPSMMQVLGGS
+585 GLPPSMMQVLGAS
-598 EGGEPVI
+598 EGGEPVV
-605 RTATAVV
+605 RTATTVV
-612 FDTQQPVDFSIKGA
+612 WDGEKAVDFSVRGA

>member
-1 MLRPALGLLA
+1 MLRFA
-11 VALLGAPTVHAQTN
+11 V
-25 ASSSAAGAAPAT
+25 
-37 LSPKG
+37 G
-42 LSEIPADIETFPLK
+42 LSALVLGTGLADPPPRVPPAPSALAKIPSDIAIFPLA
-56 DLKPGMK
+56 DLQPGMK

-76 TFEVEIIGALE
+76 TFDVEIIGSLE
-87 NSAPK
+87 NSAPRR
-92 QTMVMARLKGG
+92 TMVMARLSGG

-115 GSPVYIEGKLLGAV
+115 GSPVYIDGKLLGAV
-129 AFGFGFSKEAIAG
+129 AFGFAFSKEAIAG
-142 ITPYVEM
+142 ITPYGEM
-149 TGFSRLNDI
+149 TAYSRLDDI
-158 TLRASASP
+158 LLRASTTPGEAV
-166 EDPALRPVPLRMK
+166 LRPIPLRMS
-179 GLPMPLDPQTL
+179 GLPAPLDGPSL
-190 VTRFTDALNAVGPDN
+190 ITRFTEALGRVGN
-205 SRSTGLSGLA
+205 QARSEGGMAGLS
-215 PLPVPLSV
+215 PLPIPLSV
-223 SGLSGSAFDVAKGLF
+223 SGLSNSAFEVARGLF
-238 SKMGFT
+238 STMGFS
-244 PVQVPPHGQAPGPL
+244 PLQAPSSGK
-258 PALAPGSPVAVSLI
+258 APGRLSPLEAGGPVAVSLI

-284 THIDKDAVYAFG
+284 THIDKDTVYAFG

-320 LNQSFKISSA
+320 LNQSFKIASA

-356 PVTVSLQN
+356 PVKVSLQN
-364 RPGMKQEYSFS
+364 RPGTRQDYSFS

-387 YASVLSVLQGQE
+387 YASVLSVLQAQE
-399 RAAGPSTVTLDA
+399 RAAGASTVALDA
-411 TVNFNSIPPM
+411 TVNFTSIPAM

-427 AEGQP
+427 AAGQP
-432 GAMAAGLVGAAIS
+432 GALAAGLVGSAIS
-445 FVMNNEFRRVSLDS
+445 FVMNNEFRRVSLES

-467 EAQETAAIDRAWL
+467 EAQETATIDRAWL
-480 ETDGPIHAGDTLLAK
+480 ERDGPARPGTTIPLK
-495 VALRTFRGEEV
+495 VALQTFRGQDV
-506 IVPIEVDVPMGATP
+506 VLSIPIEIPAGISP
-520 GRYVLYVSDGAALSL
+520 GRYVILASDGEGLSQ

-555 AVNSIRKST
+555 AVNAIRRST

-585 GLPPSMMQVLGGS
+585 GLPPSMMQVLSGS
-598 EGGEPVI
+598 EGGEPVVK
-605 RTATAVV
+605 TATTVV
-612 FDTQQPVDFSIKGA
+612 WSAEQSVDFSLKGA

>member
-1 MLRPALGLLA
+1 
-11 VALLGAPTVHAQTN
+11 APPT
-25 ASSSAAGAAPAT
+25 AAPLT
-37 LSPKG
+37 R
-42 LSEIPADIETFPLK
+42 IPSDVAIFALEDV
-56 DLKPGMK
+56 KPGMH

-76 TFEVEIIGALE
+76 TFDVEIIGALE

-92 QTMVMARLKGG
+92 QTMVMARLTGG

-115 GSPVYIEGKLLGAV
+115 GSPVYIDGKLLGAV
-129 AFGFGFSKEAIAG
+129 AFGFAFSKEAIAG

-158 TLRASASP
+158 LLRASTSP
-166 EDPALRPVPLRMK
+166 GDGAIRPIPLRMS
-179 GLPMPLDPQTL
+179 GLAMPIDRQSL
-190 VTRFTDALNAVGPDN
+190 VTKFTDALNAVGTAAK
-205 SRSTGLSGLA
+205 SSSGVAGLS
-215 PLPVPLSV
+215 PLPIPLSV

-238 SKMGFT
+238 SKMGFA
-244 PVQVPPHGQAPGPL
+244 PLQVPAKGNPPGPL
-258 PALAPGSPVAVSLI
+258 PPLEAGGPVAVSLI

-306 FPMRQA
+306 FPMRRA

-320 LNQSFKISSA
+320 LNQSFKIASA
-330 HETIGRFQQD
+330 HDTIGRFEQD

-350 PGPRMI
+350 AGPRMI
-356 PVTVSLQN
+356 PVKVSLQN
-364 RPGMKQEYSFS
+364 RPGMRQDYSFS

-387 YASVLSVLQGQE
+387 YASVLSVLQSQE
-399 RAAGPSTVTLDA
+399 RVAGPSTVTLDA
-411 TVNFNSIPPM
+411 TVNFTSIPAL

-427 AEGQP
+427 ADGQP

-459 VTVNLVAK
+459 VTVNLTAK

-480 ETDGPIHAGDTLLAK
+480 ERDGPVRPGSTIGMK

-506 IVPIEVDVPMGATP
+506 VVPIPVEVPTGLP
-520 GRYVLYVSDGAALSL
+520 SGRYVILVSDGAAISQ
-535 AEQREMRQAFVPKSL
+535 AEQREMRQAFIPKSL

-574 EGAAVSGTLLP
+574 EGAAISGTLLP
-585 GLPPSMMQVLGGS
+585 GLPPSMMQVLGAS
-598 EGGEPVI
+598 EGGEPVV
-605 RTATAVV
+605 RTATTVLWDSEKAVDYSV
-612 FDTQQPVDFSIKGA
+612 KGS

>member
-1 MLRPALGLLA
+1 MLRFAVFLCGSALLTSSA
-11 VALLGAPTVHAQTN
+11 NAAPPQSAPVALTRVP
-25 ASSSAAGAAPAT
+25 S
-37 LSPKG
+37 
-42 LSEIPADIETFPLK
+42 DIAIFPLEEV
-56 DLKPGMK
+56 KPGMK
-63 GVGRTVFANQKLE
+63 GVGRTVFANNRLE
-76 TFEVEIIGALE
+76 TFEVEIIGALA

-92 QTMVMARLKGG
+92 QTMVMARLRGG

-115 GSPVYIEGKLLGAV
+115 GSPVYIDGKLLGAV
-129 AFGFGFSKEAIAG
+129 AFGFGFSKEAITG

-149 TGFSRLNDI
+149 QRLSRLNDAMLKVSVSPEGP
-158 TLRASASP
+158 TLRP
-166 EDPALRPVPLRMK
+166 IALRMS
-179 GLPMPLDPQTL
+179 GLPLPLDQASL
-190 VTRFTDALNAVGPDN
+190 VAKFTEALEGAGT
-205 SRSTGLSGLA
+205 STESPSGVSGLTRL
-215 PLPVPLSV
+215 PLPLSV

-238 SKMGFT
+238 SRMGFA
-244 PVQVPPHGQAPGPL
+244 PFQVPARGKAPGPL
-258 PALAPGSPVAVSLI
+258 PPLEPGSPVAVSLI

-284 THIDKDAVYAFG
+284 THIDKEEVYAFG

-320 LNQSFKISSA
+320 LNQSFKIASA
-330 HETIGRFQQD
+330 QETIGRFQQD

-364 RPGMKQEYSFS
+364 RPGLKQDYSFS
-375 VVQDDLFTPLTV
+375 VVQNDLFTPLTV
-387 YASVLSVLQGQE
+387 YASVLSVLQAQE
-399 RAAGPSTVTLDA
+399 RVAGPSTVTLDA
-411 TVNFNSIPPM
+411 TVNFTSIPAM

-445 FVMNNEFRRVSLDS
+445 FVMNNEFRRVSLES
-459 VTVNLVAK
+459 VTVNLTAK
-467 EAQETAAIDRAWL
+467 EAQETATIDRAWL
-480 ETDGPIHAGDTLLAK
+480 ERDGPVRAGNTVPMK

-506 IVPIEVDVPMGATP
+506 VVSIPVEVPIGVAP
-520 GRYVLYVSDGAALSL
+520 GRYSILASDGAGLSL
-535 AEQREMRQAFVPKSL
+535 AEQREMRQAFVAKSL

-555 AVNSIRKST
+555 TVNSIRRST
-564 QIYVRLQRFE
+564 QIYVRLQRSE

-585 GLPPSMMQVLGGS
+585 GLPPSMLQVLGGGD
-598 EGGEPVI
+598 GGEPVV
-605 RTATAVV
+605 RTTTTVV
-612 FDTQQPVDFSIKGA
+612 WDGEKPVDYSVKGA
-626 RFLALQ
+626 RVLALQ

>member
-1 MLRPALGLLA
+1 MLRSIVGLLA
-11 VALLGAPTVHAQTN
+11 LTLTGGAVPVRAADPPT
-25 ASSSAAGAAPAT
+25 T
-37 LSPKG
+37 LSRIASDVP
-42 LSEIPADIETFPLK
+42 LFPLA

-76 TFEVEIIGALE
+76 TFDVEIIGALE

-92 QTMVMARLKGG
+92 QTMVMARLVGG

-115 GSPVYIEGKLLGAV
+115 GSPVYIDGKLLGAV

-149 TGFSRLNDI
+149 TGMSRMGDI
-158 TLRASASP
+158 LLKASAGP
-166 EDPALRPVPLRMK
+166 AEEALRPVPLRMG
-179 GLPMPLDPQTL
+179 GLPMPLDASTL
-190 VTRFTDALNAVGPDN
+190 VSKFTEALGAVGSN
-205 SRSTGLSGLA
+205 SKSAAGVAGLS
-215 PLPVPLSV
+215 PLPIPLSV
-223 SGLSGSAFDVAKGLF
+223 SGLSASGFDVAKGLF
-238 SKMGFT
+238 SRMGFA
-244 PVQVPPHGQAPGPL
+244 PMQVPAKGRAPGPVPPL
-258 PALAPGSPVAVSLI
+258 EPGGPVAVSLI

-284 THIDKDAVYAFG
+284 THIDKEAVYAFG

-320 LNQSFKISSA
+320 LNQSFKIASA
-330 HETIGRFQQD
+330 HDTIGRFQQD
-340 RATGISGKLG
+340 RSTGISGKLG

-356 PVTVSLQN
+356 PVKVTLQN

-399 RAAGPSTVTLDA
+399 RVSGASTVSLDA
-411 TVNFNSIPPM
+411 IVSFTSIPAL

-427 AEGQP
+427 AEGQA
-432 GAMAAGLVGAAIS
+432 GAQAAGLLGSAIA

-459 VTVNLVAK
+459 VTVNLIAK
-467 EAQETAAIDRAWL
+467 EAQETASIDRAWL
-480 ETDGPIHAGDTLLAK
+480 ERDGPVRPGSTVPMK
-495 VALRTFRGEEV
+495 VALRSFRGEEV
-506 IVPIEVDVPMGATP
+506 VVPMKVEVPAGAAP
-520 GRYVLYVSDGAALSL
+520 GRYAIVVSDGSFLSQS
-535 AEQREMRQAFVPKSL
+535 EQREMRQAFVPRSL

-555 AVNSIRKST
+555 AVNSIRRST
-564 QIYVRLQRFE
+564 QIYARLQRFE

-585 GLPPSMMQVLGGS
+585 GLPPSALQVLAGG
-598 EGGEPVI
+598 EGGEPVV
-605 RTATAVV
+605 RTATTVV
-612 FDTQQPVDFSIKGA
+612 WDGETPVDFSVKGA

>member
-1 MLRPALGLLA
+1 MLRLAAGLLA
-11 VALLGAPTVHAQTN
+11 L
-25 ASSSAAGAAPAT
+25 AAAANPAAPQAAVNPSPSVAA
-37 LSPKG
+37 LSRVP
-42 LSEIPADIETFPLK
+42 SDVPIFPLENV
-56 DLKPGMK
+56 KPGMK

-87 NSAPK
+87 NSAPR
-92 QTMVMARLKGG
+92 QTMIMARLTGG

-115 GSPVYIEGKLLGAV
+115 GSPVYIDGKLLGAV

-158 TLRASASP
+158 MLRASTATP
-166 EDPALRPVPLRMK
+166 GDVIRPVPLRMS
-179 GLPMPLDPQTL
+179 GLPLPIDAPALISKFTAALD
-190 VTRFTDALNAVGPDN
+190 AVGTKA
-205 SRSTGLSGLA
+205 SSGVAGLS
-215 PLPVPLSV
+215 PLPIPLSV

-238 SKMGFT
+238 SRMGFT
-244 PVQVPPHGQAPGPL
+244 PLQVPAKGNAPGPL
-258 PALAPGSPVAVSLI
+258 PPLEPGGPVAVSLI

-306 FPMRQA
+306 FPMRRA

-320 LNQSFKISSA
+320 LNQSFKIASA
-330 HETIGRFQQD
+330 HDTIGRFQQD

-356 PVTVSLQN
+356 PVKVTLQN
-364 RPGMKQEYSFS
+364 RPGVKQDYSFS

-387 YASVLSVLQGQE
+387 YASILSVLQGQE
-399 RAAGPSTVTLDA
+399 RVAGPSTVALDA
-411 TVNFNSIPPM
+411 TVNFTSIPALH
-421 RLQDQF
+421 LQDQF
-427 AEGQP
+427 ADGQP
-432 GAMAAGLVGAAIS
+432 GAMAAGLVGSAIS

-459 VTVNLVAK
+459 VIVNLTAK
-467 EAQETAAIDRAWL
+467 EAQETATIDRAWL
-480 ETDGPIHAGDTLLAK
+480 ERDGVVRAGATVPMK

-506 IVPIEVDVPMGATP
+506 IVPIPVEVPAGVAP
-520 GRYVLYVSDGAALSL
+520 GRYAIFVSDGQGLSQ
-535 AEQREMRQAFVPKSL
+535 AEQREMRQAFIPKNL
-550 DQIVR
+550 DQVVR
-555 AVNSIRKST
+555 AVNSIRRST
-564 QIYVRLQRFE
+564 QVYVRLQRFE
-574 EGAAVSGTLLP
+574 EGAAISGTLLP
-585 GLPPSMMQVLGGS
+585 GLPPSMMQVLGAS
-598 EGGEPVI
+598 EGGEPVV
-605 RTATAVV
+605 RTATTVV
-612 FDTQQPVDFSIKGA
+612 WDGAKSVDYSVRGA

>member
-1 MLRPALGLLA
+1 MALAAAANPAA
-11 VALLGAPTVHAQTN
+11 PQAGANP
-25 ASSSAAGAAPAT
+25 AAAAPA
-37 LSPKG
+37 LARVPSDVP
-42 LSEIPADIETFPLK
+42 IFPIQ

-63 GVGRTVFANQKLE
+63 GVGRTVFANQRLE
-76 TFEVEIIGALE
+76 TFDVEIIGALE
-87 NSAPK
+87 NSAPR
-92 QTMVMARLKGG
+92 QTMIMVRLTGG

-115 GSPVYIEGKLLGAV
+115 GSPVYIDGKLLGAV

-149 TGFSRLNDI
+149 TGFSRMNDI
-158 TLRASASP
+158 LLRASASP
-166 EDPALRPVPLRMK
+166 ESDVLRPIPLRMS
-179 GLPMPLDPQTL
+179 GLPMPIDGATLISKFTSALDT
-190 VTRFTDALNAVGPDN
+190 VGTNAKSSAGVA
-205 SRSTGLSGLA
+205 GLS
-215 PLPVPLSV
+215 PLPIPLSV
-223 SGLSGSAFDVAKGLF
+223 SGLSGSSFDVAKGLF

-244 PVQVPPHGQAPGPL
+244 PLQVPAKGVAPGPL
-258 PALAPGSPVAVSLI
+258 PPLEAGGPVAVSLI

-306 FPMRQA
+306 FPMRRA

-320 LNQSFKISSA
+320 LNQSFKIASA
-330 HETIGRFQQD
+330 HDTIGRFQQD

-350 PGPRMI
+350 AGPRMI
-356 PVTVSLQN
+356 PVKVSLQN
-364 RPGMKQEYSFS
+364 RPGQKQDYSFS

-399 RAAGPSTVTLDA
+399 RVAGPSTVTLDA
-411 TVNFNSIPPM
+411 TVNFTSIPAL

-427 AEGQP
+427 ADGQP
-432 GAMAAGLVGAAIS
+432 GAMAAGLVGSAIS
-445 FVMNNEFRRVSLDS
+445 FVMNNEFRRVSLES
-459 VTVNLVAK
+459 VTVNLTAK
-467 EAQETAAIDRAWL
+467 EAQETAVIDRAWL
-480 ETDGPIHAGDTLLAK
+480 ERDGPVRPGATVPMK

-506 IVPIEVDVPMGATP
+506 VVAIPVEVPLGTAP
-520 GRYVLYVSDGAALSL
+520 GRYAIFVSDGAGLSQ
-535 AEQREMRQAFVPKSL
+535 AEQREMRQAFIPRNL

-585 GLPPSMMQVLGGS
+585 GLPPSMMQVLGAS
-598 EGGEPVI
+598 EGGEPVV
-605 RTATAVV
+605 RTATTVV
-612 FDTQQPVDFSIKGA
+612 WDGEKAVDFSVRGA